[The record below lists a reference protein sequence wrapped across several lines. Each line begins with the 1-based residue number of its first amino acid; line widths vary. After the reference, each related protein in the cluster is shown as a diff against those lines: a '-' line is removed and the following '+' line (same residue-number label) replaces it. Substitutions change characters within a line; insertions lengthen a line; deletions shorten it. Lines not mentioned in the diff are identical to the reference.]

1 MVSWFT
7 QYPPFKLKTHPCT
20 FLFSGSDV
28 EPKVISH
35 LNCTH
40 WIPRTPSKP
49 CVLFLMFLVFPG
61 HGGSFLNSAL
71 SKNTVPKG
79 FGHATWTQ
87 AMGLVGW
94 GWTAEISEN
103 VGTSVFCLA
112 GSQKPSYPSFFLG
125 EQVWGT
131 LRVLDSFASIQTFSR
146 INHTTF
152 RWNLGWSPVWILL
165 CLWYP
170 YLEHFL
176 KRRTPNYVPR
186 YQLVSIFIMKPM
198 V

>member
-61 HGGSFLNSAL
+61 HGGLFWTPHCRRILYPRDSAMQL
-71 SKNTVPKG
+71 GPR
-79 FGHATWTQ
+79 Q
-87 AMGLVGW
+87 W
-94 GWTAEISEN
+94 GWWDED
-103 VGTSVFCLA
+103 GQRKSV
-112 GSQKPSYPSFFLG
+112 KM
-125 EQVWGT
+125 
-131 LRVLDSFASIQTFSR
+131 
-146 INHTTF
+146 
-152 RWNLGWSPVWILL
+152 
-165 CLWYP
+165 
-170 YLEHFL
+170 LEHPFFVWRAVKNL
-176 KRRTPNYVPR
+176 HILHFFWGSRCEEHSEFWTALRPSKLSAELITRRSGEIWDDPLSGSSFVCDILTW
-186 YQLVSIFIMKPM
+186 SIS
-198 V
+198 